1 MSFPNYDLKIAVFSD
16 LHLVPEGELSNT
28 LDTTQRLR
36 AGIAHFNARHGDADL
51 VILAGDLADLGEAAA
66 YDRLQGAIADFAV
79 APELVLGNHDDRTVF
94 LSRFGAGLADEN
106 GFVQKVIDIKGHRV
120 ILLDSTIPRSHAG
133 QLCQKRLEWLRA
145 RLAEAADRPVIV
157 VLHHHVVP
165 LHTAVD
171 DIILADLEA
180 LVDVLRG
187 HPDVRQVISGH
198 VHFNS
203 VCQWKGLSFTTV
215 AGSHYSVT
223 PALTGAGI
231 DTLKLDGPAQYGLVL
246 SGKDTTVVHFE
257 DYLTRAAQ
265 IAPENFGRAR
275 PERR

>member
-1 MSFPNYDLKIAVFSD
+1 MSLPQYDLKIAVFSD
-16 LHLVPEGELSNT
+16 LHIVPEGEVSNT

-51 VILAGDLADLGEAAA
+51 VILAGDLADLAEPAA
-66 YDRLQGAIADFAV
+66 YDRLQAALADFAV
-79 APELVLGNHDDRTVF
+79 APELVLGNHDERAVF
-94 LSRFGAGLADEN
+94 LDRFGTAWADEN
-106 GFVQKVIDIKGHRV
+106 GFVQKVIDIKGHRI
-120 ILLDSTIPRSHAG
+120 ILLDSTVPGRHAG
-133 QLCQKRLEWLRA
+133 QLCQKRLDWLRA

-171 DIILADLEA
+171 DIILADPEA
-180 LVDVLRG
+180 LVDVLRS
-187 HPDVRQVISGH
+187 HRDVRQVISGH

-203 VCQWKGLSFTTV
+203 VCHWKGISFTTV

-223 PALTGAGI
+223 PALQGAKI
-231 DTLKLDGPAQYGLVL
+231 ASEKLDGPAQYGLVL

-257 DYLTRAAQ
+257 DYLTRAAL
-265 IAPENFGRAR
+265 IAPENFGRQR
-275 PERR
+275 GERR